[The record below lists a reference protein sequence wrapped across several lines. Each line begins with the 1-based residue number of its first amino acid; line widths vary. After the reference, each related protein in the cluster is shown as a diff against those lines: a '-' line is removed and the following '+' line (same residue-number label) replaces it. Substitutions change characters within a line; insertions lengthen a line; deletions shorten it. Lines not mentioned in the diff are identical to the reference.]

1 MIYGGDISLDV
12 NGVKKKEEARS
23 YQRENPPDD

>member
-12 NGVKKKEEARS
+12 NGVKEEARS
-23 YQRENPPDD
+23 YQRKNPPDD